1 MSFSCYTSK
10 LILFITQFSKCFP
23 LKTARWYGHDNDD
36 DDDDDDDF
44 FGGRVEVGVYMTS
57 KTVGG
62 DIQECINIAVI
73 FFQ

>member
-1 MSFSCYTSK
+1 MLQIFFYNLSQQ
-10 LILFITQFSKCFP
+10 QFFDDD
-23 LKTARWYGHDNDD
+23 DND